1 MKKIISIV
9 FIASLFLSGLQS
21 QDLTKVL
28 NTHFKTIGQ
37 EKLSKI
43 KSMKST
49 GKTITQGMELDFVIV
64 SSRPDKF
71 RLEVDIQGTKM
82 IQAFDGEKGWLV
94 APWTGSLDPIE
105 ITGVQ
110 LKSISQQADMD
121 GMLYNY
127 KEKGFETELVGKEDM
142 EGTEVFKIKQT
153 DKDGD
158 IYYHYIDAENYVLLK
173 TASKIKMG
181 ESEVESET
189 FYSNYKEVDGMIMA
203 FSFESKTNGQ
213 TVSQINIA
221 NTEFNVDFDPAS
233 FTMPAKQEV
242 PEEKQ

>member
-1 MKKIISIV
+1 MKKLISTI
-9 FIASLFLSGLQS
+9 FIALLFLSGLHS
-21 QDLTKVL
+21 QDLMEVL
-28 NTHFKTIGQ
+28 NSHFKTIGQ
-37 EKLSKI
+37 ERLSKI
-43 KSMKST
+43 KTTKST
-49 GKTITQGMELDFVIV
+49 GKSIAQGMELDFVIV
-64 SSRPDKF
+64 ASRPEKF
-71 RLEVDIQGTKM
+71 RLEVDIQGAKM

-110 LKSISQQADMD
+110 LKSIRQQADMD

-158 IYYHYIDAENYVLLK
+158 IYYQYIDAENYVLLK
-173 TASKIKMG
+173 TTSKIKMG
-181 ESEVESET
+181 ESVVENET

-213 TVSQINIA
+213 TVSQINIT
-221 NTEFNVDFDPAS
+221 NTEFNVDVDPAI

-242 PEEKQ
+242 SEEKQ